1 MYLQA
6 TEESPSERSS
16 QVVVNIPVAGDD
28 NPPVLDKDLYLAEIL
43 DISSG
48 VSGDTTFSA
57 SDPDVLIPELFNFRL
72 IPGKT

>member
-6 TEESPSERSS
+6 TEESPSQRSS
-16 QVVVNIPVAGDD
+16 QVVVNIPVVGDD
-28 NPPVLDKDLYLAEIL
+28 NPPVLDQDLYLAEIL

-72 IPGKT
+72 IPGKC